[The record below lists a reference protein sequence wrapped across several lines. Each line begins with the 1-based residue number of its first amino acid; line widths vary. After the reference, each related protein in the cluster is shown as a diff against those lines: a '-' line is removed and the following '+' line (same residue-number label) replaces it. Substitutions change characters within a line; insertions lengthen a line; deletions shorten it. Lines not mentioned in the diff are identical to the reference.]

1 VPSKFTERFCTL
13 MLVPVQGQ
21 DCAEIDSTRF
31 ACSLA
36 CLLAAQI
43 LGVMSNMVY
52 IVYRASYDVGV
63 LGPSKTAFP
72 LLIVAYLTVP
82 TEFS

>member
-1 VPSKFTERFCTL
+1 MPSKFTEQLCSL
-13 MLVPVQGQ
+13 MLVAYPCKTRIVLRS
-21 DCAEIDSTRF
+21 IVRDSLVR
-31 ACSLA
+31 
-36 CLLAAQI
+36 LLTAQI

-52 IVYRASYDVGV
+52 IVYRASYDADV

-82 TEFS
+82 TELS